1 MLNRKIY
8 FFLLPL
14 LVGFFAAQVVNADF
28 GAPGSSTNPVISK
41 SYADK
46 LLLPLKEQVDA
57 LSREVSRLRE
67 TTGDPV
73 FRDVPSG
80 HWAYNYIGIMVE
92 KDVIRGISAGYFG
105 PDKPT
110 RRSEF
115 AVMIVKA
122 LNLPLEKKKMEFSDI
137 PESHW
142 AYSYIATAQK
152 AGIISGYPDG
162 KFKPDEYVTRGQM
175 AVMLARAYSLERTGR
190 EADFR
195 DVLPSYW
202 AYDAILKLADNK
214 ITKGYEDKTFR
225 PGLPVKRAEVAVF
238 LAKAADTTL
247 RDN

>member
-1 MLNRKIY
+1 MQIRKIY
-8 FFLLPL
+8 LFLVPL
-14 LVGFFAAQVVNADF
+14 LLGFFSAQVVNADF

-46 LLLPLKEQVDA
+46 VLLPLKQQVA
-57 LSREVSRLRE
+57 TLSKEISRLRE
-67 TTGDPV
+67 TSGDPI

-80 HWAYNYIGIMVE
+80 HWASEYIGIMVE
-92 KDVIRGISAGYFG
+92 KDVIRGISPGNFG

-110 RRSEF
+110 RRAEL

-122 LNLPLEKKKMEFSDI
+122 LNLPLEKKKLEFADI
-137 PESHW
+137 PASHW

-175 AVMLARAYSLERTGR
+175 AVMLTRAYSLTRTGK
-190 EADFR
+190 AVDFR
-195 DVLPSYW
+195 DVSSGYW
-202 AYDAILKLADNK
+202 AYEAILKLADNK

-225 PGLPVKRAEVAVF
+225 PGLHVRRAEVAVF
-238 LAKAADTTL
+238 LAKAAYTSL
-247 RDN
+247 RDR